1 MQHAYVT
8 GGSGFLGKRLIA
20 ALVARGVKVDA
31 MARSDAAAAAVT
43 AVGARPVRGDLSD
56 RDAMTAAMRG

>member
-20 ALVARGVKVDA
+20 ALVSRSVRVTA

-43 AVGARPVRGDLSD
+43 AAGATPSRSDL
-56 RDAMTAAMRG
+56 